1 MCAAVGAP
9 PPLRPFGL
17 RLHRD
22 GRFSHDGQAIRNAK
36 LRALFER
43 SVRFLPE
50 EGVYVV
56 RVGQFRGQVEVEE
69 AGFFVRSVDPPSG
82 TLRLSD
88 GTDEAL
94 ELSSLRTSD
103 HDPDVL
109 LCTVKRDLVP
119 EGLAAR
125 FTPTAQA
132 ELLLGVEAG
141 PGGLEIEWGGRREP
155 FPAL

>member
-1 MCAAVGAP
+1 M
-9 PPLRPFGL
+9 
-17 RLHRD
+17 H
-22 GRFSHDGQAIRNAK
+22 
-36 LRALFER
+36 
-43 SVRFLPE
+43 FLPE

-56 RVGQFRGQVEVEE
+56 RVGPFRGQVEVEE
-69 AGFFVRSVDPPSG
+69 AGFFVRSVDPPAG
-82 TLRLSD
+82 ALRLSD
-88 GTDEAL
+88 GTAEAL
-94 ELSSLRTSD
+94 ELRSLRVSE

-125 FTPTAQA
+125 FMPTAQA
-132 ELLLGVEAG
+132 ELLLAVETG